1 MVPSTGYPYWMFQA
15 FARQNGQ
22 DLMSPDGTRTNFT
35 RPDVSNALQYWV
47 DLGRKHNVMPA
58 GTVEWGTLR
67 QNFIEGKTAM
77 MWHTTGNL
85 TAVKDSAKF
94 PFGVAMLPAS
104 KQPGSPT
111 GGGEFDVFK
120 KSTPAGARGRVPVH
134 QVDHRPRARRRLVDR
149 HRLRCGEPGRVLDA
163 EAEELTSPEFPPAA
177 VARDQFKFA
186 TPELSTF
193 QTGRVRKALDD
204 AIQASLTTQKTPAEA
219 LKTAGRIGEAAQA
232 VQIEMRH
239 VYGWLLLT
247 PAAILLV
254 GFTHYPAIATLADS
268 FFSSRHGAA
277 PVALRRHRQLRR
289 ARRRSGVL
297 ASSCNNFWFALGT
310 IPTSI
315 ALALLMAL
323 WVNARLPG
331 RALVRLSYFT
341 PTVLPMIAVAN
352 LWLYFYT
359 PQIGLL
365 DKVTGLFGAPSHNW
379 LGNPDTVMG
388 CVIAMTI
395 WKEAG
400 FFMIFYLAALQ
411 TLPPELEEA
420 GRIEGASRGYFFW
433 RVTFPLL
440 MPTTLFVLVNAT
452 INSFKLVDH
461 LIHIDQGRPRQRLEP
476 APLLRLPGG
485 LQLPRLGVRR
495 HANRRAARHL
505 GTARGGPVP
514 HDRAPSPLRM
524 STVEKIAAWL
534 LAILWISPLLYAFWA
549 AFHPPEF
556 ATTFQPFAPLTLA
569 NFEKAWGYAPFRATS

>member
-1 MVPSTGYPYWMFQA
+1 M
-15 FARQNGQ
+15 
-22 DLMSPDGTRTNFT
+22 
-35 RPDVSNALQYWV
+35 
-47 DLGRKHNVMPA
+47 K
-58 GTVEWGTLR
+58 
-67 QNFIEGKTAM
+67 
-77 MWHTTGNL
+77 
-85 TAVKDSAKF
+85 
-94 PFGVAMLPAS
+94 
-104 KQPGSPT
+104 
-111 GGGEFDVFK
+111 
-120 KSTPAGARGRVPVH
+120 
-134 QVDHRPRARRRLVDR
+134 
-149 HRLRCGEPGRVLDA
+149 
-163 EAEELTSPEFPPAA
+163 
-177 VARDQFKFA
+177 
-186 TPELSTF
+186 
-193 QTGRVRKALDD
+193 
-204 AIQASLTTQKTPAEA
+204 
-219 LKTAGRIGEAAQA
+219 
-232 VQIEMRH
+232 H

-254 GFTHYPAIATLADS
+254 AFTHYPAVATLADS
-268 FFSSRHGAA
+268 FFSHAT
-277 PVALRRHRQLRR
+277 ALRPARFVGFDNYAALADDPVFWQVLR
-289 ARRRSGVL
+289 
-297 ASSCNNFWFALGT
+297 NNFWFALGT

-420 GRIEGASRGYFFW
+420 ARIEGASRGYFFW

-461 LIHIDQGRPRQRLEP
+461 LFIL
-476 APLLRLPGG
+476 
-485 LQLPRLGVRR
+485 
-495 HANRRAARHL
+495 
-505 GTARGGPVP
+505 TKGGPDNASNLLLYYIYQVAFSYL
-514 HDRAPSPLRM
+514 DWAYAATL
-524 STVEKIAAWL
+524 TVVL
-534 LAILWISPLLYAFWA
+534 LALLGG
-549 AFHPPEF
+549 F
-556 ATTFQPFAPLTLA
+556 AVVQFQLI
-569 NFEKAWGYAPFRATS
+569 EKRVHYR